1 MAQNVAEQ
9 IGAHSGPIT
18 TASSATI
25 ATIAVAQRFFRG
37 NFISL
42 FTTLISYL
50 LELSRSTHLLV
61 PYFSATHCLPTLPP
75 ESGGPGESRTPG
87 ARFRKPLLYPSEL
100 QARTFLL

>member
-61 PYFSATHCLPTLPP
+61 PYFSVTHRLP
-75 ESGGPGESRTPG
+75 
-87 ARFRKPLLYPSEL
+87 AF
-100 QARTFLL
+100 AA

>member
-18 TASSATI
+18 TASNATI
-25 ATIAVAQRFFRG
+25 ATIAHRFFRE

-61 PYFSATHCLPTLPP
+61 PYFSVTHRLP
-75 ESGGPGESRTPG
+75 
-87 ARFRKPLLYPSEL
+87 AF
-100 QARTFLL
+100 AA